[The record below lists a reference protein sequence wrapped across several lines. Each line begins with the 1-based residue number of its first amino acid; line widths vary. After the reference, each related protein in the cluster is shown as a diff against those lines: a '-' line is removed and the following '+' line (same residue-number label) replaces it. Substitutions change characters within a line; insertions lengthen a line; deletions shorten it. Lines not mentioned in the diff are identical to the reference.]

1 MATEVA
7 PSAMAELT
15 DLGKCLMKHEVGG
28 GAVEVL
34 SLPCWGACIHFTHFL
49 VPPGGYLG
57 NISSYGKGTR
67 PQCYDAGV
75 GQGSDKHPGTAPP
88 GPGVQLPRAWVLSPS
103 CTGFLFYTDW
113 FLFLMA

>member
-34 SLPCWGACIHFTHFL
+34 SLSCWGARIHSTHFL
-49 VPPGGYLG
+49 VPPGGYLFLHM
-57 NISSYGKGTR
+57 GKA
-67 PQCYDAGV
+67 Q
-75 GQGSDKHPGTAPP
+75 
-88 GPGVQLPRAWVLSPS
+88 GPGVATLAWVKAQINTQARRHQARVQLPRAWVRSPS